1 MYKKIKLLTGL
12 LIRSFFLKNK
22 ELQTKSLHPIDWPKT
37 QDEFEEFWSENEA
50 MKNYFEASRL
60 KFYNEVLQFIPRS
73 YKKILDI
80 GCGNG
85 YFLSKIAERDKNHGG
100 NMIGVDYA
108 ESGFEN
114 GRKLLPETQFVK
126 SVAEKMPFSDEEFDV
141 IIMMETLEH
150 LERWKEALDEAYRIL
165 SKGGCF
171 IVTAPDGNIDK
182 WAGHTNFWNE
192 KEFRKNLSAY
202 GLSLLEKIDE
212 KRTFIAIIK
221 K

>member
-1 MYKKIKLLTGL
+1 MYKKIKA
-12 LIRSFFLKNK
+12 LIRWLMGKIFSKNK
-22 ELQTKSLHPIDWPKT
+22 DLQTKNLHSIDWPKT
-37 QDEFEEFWSENEA
+37 QDEFEEFWNEDEA

-85 YFLSKIAERDKNHGG
+85 YFLSKIAERDKNHGE

-114 GRKLLPETQFVK
+114 GRSLLSKTQFIK
-126 SVAEKMPFSDEEFDV
+126 SVAEKMPFSDETFDV

-150 LERWKEALDEAYRIL
+150 LEKWKEALDEAYRVL

-171 IVTAPDGNIDK
+171 IVTAPDGDIDK

-192 KEFRKNLSAY
+192 QEFRKNLSVY
-202 GLSLLEKIDE
+202 GLFLLKKIDE
-212 KRTFIAIIK
+212 KRTFVAVIK